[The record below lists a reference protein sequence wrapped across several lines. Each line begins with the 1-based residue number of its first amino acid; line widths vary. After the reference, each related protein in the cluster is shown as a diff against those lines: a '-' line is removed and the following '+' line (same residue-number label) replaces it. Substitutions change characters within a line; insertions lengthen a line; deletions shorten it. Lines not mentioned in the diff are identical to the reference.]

1 MLSLFASST
10 AKADF
15 IQVSMTGLL
24 NENANNTSRYN
35 GDFRTGPV
43 LVTSPAGPLTFM
55 IPTTGNN
62 EWNTAIAAP
71 SLSAPVSSGPIQ
83 VAVAGVVNAFL
94 LMNSVWGA
102 LDAKAKVTFNYNT
115 GPPDLFTLAAGTN
128 FRDFNN
134 DGYSNTTTSPNTQL
148 AYGTSPGGAPN
159 GQPLHRLDLLTF
171 HLSPLPVVNSGFSV
185 LDQRILQNIV
195 IEDDG
200 GGQIL
205 NGVKN
210 PGNPASRIF
219 VAGIIVQTAAAAVP
233 EPGPIAL
240 AAVAGLA
247 GLAGYRRR
255 CREVVNG
262 WMSRNA

>member
-1 MLSLFASST
+1 
-10 AKADF
+10 
-15 IQVSMTGLL
+15 
-24 NENANNTSRYN
+24 
-35 GDFRTGPV
+35 
-43 LVTSPAGPLTFM
+43 M
-55 IPTTGNN
+55 IPTTGFNTYY
-62 EWNTAIAAP
+62 TAIAAP
-71 SLSAPVSSGPIQ
+71 SLSAPVSSGPIP
-83 VAVAGVVNAFL
+83 VNLLAASTAFL
-94 LMNSVWGA
+94 LMNSVWGVPGA
-102 LDAKAKVTFNYNT
+102 QAKVTFSYNT
-115 GPPDLFTLAAGTN
+115 GPPDLFTLTAGTH

-185 LDQRILQNIV
+185 LDQRILTNIV

-200 GGQIL
+200 TGQIV
-205 NGVKN
+205 NGVKT
-210 PGNPASRIF
+210 PGTSRIF
-219 VAGIIVQTAAAAVP
+219 VAGIIVETAAAAIP

-262 WMSRNA
+262 WMSRNAKVG